1 VGRAGLHVAAP
12 LAVGTG
18 EATLAGLVAG
28 QLVERGL
35 QALGA
40 KIIADGNRL
49 DRRFLIAV
57 GSLAAL
63 ILGRRVGRRDRLGI
77 LL

>member
-1 VGRAGLHVAAP
+1 
-12 LAVGTG
+12 
-18 EATLAGLVAG
+18 
-28 QLVERGL
+28 L

-49 DRRFLIAV
+49 DRRFLVAA
-57 GSLAAL
+57 GGLAAL
-63 ILGRRVGRRDRLGI
+63 ILGRGIGRRDRLRV